1 MRHSLHVGCVAGLA
15 LCCALAGCKDSTSP
29 APIDPVGSW
38 SGTTSQGRALSFTI
52 TARGLASASL
62 DWRLTGTACSYNA
75 TATLSSSSPTP
86 VTQTSFT
93 ATYPLSGSFG
103 ADFTIS
109 GTFTSSTAAHGTL
122 LIADVSCGG
131 TLNATWTATKP

>member
-1 MRHSLHVGCVAGLA
+1 MRHSPHVGSVAALA
-15 LCCALAGCKDSTSP
+15 LCCALVSCKDSTAP

-52 TARGLASASL
+52 IAGGLASASL
-62 DWRLTGTACSYNA
+62 DWRLNGATCSYDA
-75 TATLSSSSPTP
+75 QATLSSSSPTP
-86 VTQTSFT
+86 VTTPSFT
-93 ATYPLSGSFG
+93 ATYPLAGSFG

-122 LIADVSCGG
+122 VIADVSCNG
-131 TLNATWTATKP
+131 TLNATWSAAKS

>member
-1 MRHSLHVGCVAGLA
+1 MHPSPRVGGLAGLA
-15 LCCALAGCKDSTSP
+15 LCFALAGCKESSAP

-52 TARGLASASL
+52 TAQGLASASL
-62 DWRLTGTACSYNA
+62 DWHLAGTACSYDA
-75 TATLSSSSPTP
+75 RATLSSSSPTP
-86 VTQTSFT
+86 VAPPSFT

-122 LIADVSCGG
+122 VIADVSCSG
-131 TLNATWTATKP
+131 TLNATWTATKS